1 MNYLL
6 IIAVIIAVLIII
18 LFFKLIKNVA
28 KSLLYSLI
36 ILVML
41 SGVFGF
47 VLARDMRDFSRGMS
61 ENTAIFLLKENDTIV
76 TGFTIENLNVSTAE
90 SLEKLI
96 IEKYHSYYE
105 EIEYSKILGTNYKLF
120 IIDIKAYPETQN
132 FDLLYVK
139 EVFKGEQNI
148 ADLIEEA
155 EDIPNNPAK
164 TFLLLVL
171 NNMRKDPLYLMK
183 EFKNSNLVIYPES
196 FMFKVLQYTIKE
208 K

>member
-47 VLARDMRDFSRGMS
+47 VLARDMRDFSKGMS
-61 ENTAIFLLKENDTIV
+61 ENSAIFLLKVNDSIT
-76 TGFTIENLNVSTAE
+76 TGFTINKLNVSSAQT
-90 SLEKLI
+90 LEN
-96 IEKYHSYYE
+96 IERYDKWYQ

-139 EVFKGEQNI
+139 EVFRGEQNI
-148 ADLIEEA
+148 VDLIEEA

-164 TFLLLVL
+164 TFLLLVI

-183 EFKNSNLVIYPES
+183 EYKKSNLLIYPDS
-196 FMFKVLQYTIKE
+196 FMFKVLQYTIK

>member
-61 ENTAIFLLKENDTIV
+61 EKTAIFLLKENNTIV
-76 TGFTIENLNVSTAE
+76 TGFIIDQLNVSSAYTIENIDRYNNW
-90 SLEKLI
+90 
-96 IEKYHSYYE
+96 YQ
-105 EIEYSKILGTNYKLF
+105 EIEYSKILGTHYKLF
-120 IIDIKAYPETQN
+120 VIDVKAYPETN
-132 FDLLYVK
+132 DFNLYYVK

-148 ADLIEEA
+148 VDLIEEA

-164 TFLLLVL
+164 AFMLLVI

-183 EFKNSNLVIYPES
+183 EYKKENLLIYPDS
-196 FMFKVLQYTIKE
+196 FMFKVLQYTIK